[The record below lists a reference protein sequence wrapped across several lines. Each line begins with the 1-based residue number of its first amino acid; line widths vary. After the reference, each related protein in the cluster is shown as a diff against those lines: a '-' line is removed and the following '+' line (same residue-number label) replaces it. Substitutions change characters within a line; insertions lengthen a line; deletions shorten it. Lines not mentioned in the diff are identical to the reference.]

1 MKSHVKILIAFL
13 LNLFFSIFE
22 FIGGII
28 TGSVSIASD
37 AVHDLGDAIG
47 IGTSFFL
54 ERKSKKR
61 PDEKHSYGY
70 ARYSVLGSVI
80 TTGILIVGSIIVV
93 YNAVIK
99 ILNPTIINY
108 DGMIIFAVI
117 GVAVNFL
124 AAFFT
129 HEKESL
135 NQKAVNLHMLED
147 VLGWIIVLVGAVVM
161 KFTDFA
167 LLDPILSIGVA
178 IFIFINAISTL
189 KEAID
194 VFLEKTPKNI
204 CVKEIIHHL
213 SEIEGVINVHHIHV
227 WSMDGQNNFATL
239 HVVANGDT
247 AILKH
252 LIKEELIEH
261 GITHSTIEFESENEV
276 CKDLECNPIA
286 TSTHCHHH
294 HHHHSHKHEH
304 CNHNHE
310 HNHKEHDHHC

>member
-1 MKSHVKILIAFL
+1 MKSHIKILIAFL
-13 LNLFFSIFE
+13 LNFCFSIFE
-22 FIGGII
+22 FIGGIL

-61 PDEKHSYGY
+61 PDDKYTYGY
-70 ARYSVLGSVI
+70 LRYSVLGSVI
-80 TTGILIVGSIIVV
+80 TTAILIIGSVAVV
-93 YNAVIK
+93 YNAVLK
-99 ILNPTIINY
+99 IINPTIINY
-108 DGMIIFAVI
+108 NGMIIFAVV
-117 GVAVNFL
+117 GVVVNFL

-129 HEKESL
+129 HEKDSL

-147 VLGWIIVLVGAVVM
+147 VLGWIIVLIGAIIM

-194 VFLEKTPKNI
+194 VFLEKTPNGV
-204 CVKEIIHHL
+204 CVKELIHHI
-213 SEIEGVINVHHIHV
+213 SEIEGVINVHHLHV

-239 HVVANGDT
+239 HVVAKGDT
-247 AILKH
+247 AKLKH

-261 GITHSTIEFESENEV
+261 NVSHSTIEFESEDEE

-294 HHHHSHKHEH
+294 HHHGHKHEH
-304 CNHNHE
+304 SHHHE
-310 HNHKEHDHHC
+310 HHC